1 MRTLQDIQDFI
12 GDKPIV
18 IIGNKEPVREKEYKD
33 VIVFRMNLGYRDDHD
48 VWINNLAE
56 ACIKKENLDI
66 SQHSKYILRL
76 CGEDF
81 GVRLQHYPEYMKE
94 YTYEWDLRDYQ
105 VMCQETKMTF
115 PTAGFVS
122 IYWAINNL
130 ENKIYIDEF
139 DFFMTPNRY
148 TKREFRHKEYWGARH
163 NPFKEKQII
172 QQYIEDDLIE
182 WYQE

>member
-33 VIVFRMNLGYRDDHD
+33 VIVFRMNLGYQNEHD
-48 VWINNLAE
+48 VWINNLSE
-56 ACIKKENLDI
+56 ACMNKQDLDI
-66 SQHSKYILRL
+66 SIHSKYIIRL

-81 GVRLQHYPEYMKE
+81 GVRMHHYPEYMQP
-94 YTYEWDLRDYQ
+94 YIYQWDLRGYQ
-105 VMCQETKMTF
+105 QMTAETSMTF
-115 PTAGFVS
+115 PTTGFTS

-130 ENKIYIDEF
+130 KNKIYMDEY
-139 DFFMTPNRY
+139 DFFLTPNRY
-148 TKREFRHKEYWGARH
+148 TKREFRHKQYHGARH

-172 QQYIEDDLIE
+172 QEYIEDNLIE
-182 WYQE
+182 WYQD

>member
-12 GDKPIV
+12 GEKPIV

-33 VIVFRMNLGYRDDHD
+33 VITFRMNLGYQDDHD
-48 VWINNLAE
+48 VWINNLSPNAIKE
-56 ACIKKENLDI
+56 AKIKDDE
-66 SQHSKYILRL
+66 HSRYIVRL

-81 GVRLQHYPEYMKE
+81 GVRLQTYPEYMKP

-130 ENKIYIDEF
+130 ENKIYMDEF

-148 TKREFRHKEYWGARH
+148 TKKVFRHKEYYGARH
-163 NPFKEKQII
+163 NPFKEKQLI
-172 QQYIEDDLIE
+172 QEYIEDNKIE
-182 WYQE
+182 WYQD